1 MLRINGEIT
10 NFINDCEFED
20 KTQLM
25 DKLRSLRKNPKL
37 DQNTN
42 YSIFY
47 ELIGVAIQQAFY
59 VGEKQLIRYRN
70 YCNYRSQTGSNNEQT
85 NNCNN

>member
-25 DKLRSLRKNPKL
+25 DKLRSLRKSPNL
-37 DQNTN
+37 DQNKS
-42 YSIFY
+42 YKVFY
-47 ELIGVAIQQAFY
+47 DLIGVAIQQAFY
-59 VGEKQLIRYRN
+59 VGEKQLTRYKN
-70 YCNYRSQTGSNNEQT
+70 YCNYRAQTGANNGQA
-85 NNCNN
+85 NKSYN